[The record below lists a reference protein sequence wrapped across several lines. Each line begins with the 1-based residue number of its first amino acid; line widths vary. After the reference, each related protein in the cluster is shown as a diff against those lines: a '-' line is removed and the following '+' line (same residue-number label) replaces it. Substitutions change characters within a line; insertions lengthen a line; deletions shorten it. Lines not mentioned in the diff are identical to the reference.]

1 MQSLATT
8 QFKAV
13 LAIAEAIR
21 ELGSV
26 PSGHLYARLM
36 DRFSLDQYESLIQ
49 ILVRENLITRG
60 NDHLLRWIAN

>member
-8 QFKAV
+8 QFTAV

-26 PSGHLYARLM
+26 PSGHLYAQVINHL
-36 DRFSLDQYESLIQ
+36 SLDQYESAIQ
-49 ILVRENLITRG
+49 ILVGQKLVTRT
-60 NDHLLRWIAN
+60 NNELVWSAK